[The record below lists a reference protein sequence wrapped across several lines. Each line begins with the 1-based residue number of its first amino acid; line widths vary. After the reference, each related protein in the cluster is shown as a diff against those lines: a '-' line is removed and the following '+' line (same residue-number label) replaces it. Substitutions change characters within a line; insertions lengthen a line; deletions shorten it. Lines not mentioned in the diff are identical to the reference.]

1 VFDAEKYF
9 AQVDNRL
16 RSCRGAKVDSQGP
29 KVTPVGGWERWEVI
43 LWRAQMEWEKSGE
56 TLNVV
61 DAWTRKRRK
70 QVMHNFSYQFMQADG
85 SCIFRLDTH
94 GEEIPYD
101 GTCHIHIGLDQF
113 EDDDSDLHGLSLAE
127 RNFLDAFSWAHKYL
141 KGKKMPWE

>member
-1 VFDAEKYF
+1 
-9 AQVDNRL
+9 
-16 RSCRGAKVDSQGP
+16 
-29 KVTPVGGWERWEVI
+29 
-43 LWRAQMEWEKSGE
+43 
-56 TLNVV
+56 
-61 DAWTRKRRK
+61 
-70 QVMHNFSYQFMQADG
+70 MHNFSYQFMHADG